1 MDGIFIDEVPSSTE
15 FVEYMAALASAIKT
29 TLNRN
34 ILEPTGDSS
43 KAAIIEGT
51 ASGEDEEARA
61 AAATET
67 APAEAPAEAP
77 APAPAP
83 IAATPAG
90 KSLAADATTPPP
102 TPPLRNTTTTTT
114 TTASPP
120 LPSTSS
126 AVVIYNP
133 GVVVDPIFYQAA
145 DYVVAFENAA
155 AAWQLPAVRQGLARL
170 PRALLP
176 RSVVVA
182 HSAAGGAVGVAQ
194 ASRRA
199 AEAGCVGQFVTGR
212 AGYTEWCEDWMGFVG
227 EMARRTLI

>member
-15 FVEYMAALASAIKT
+15 FVEYMAALATAIKT

-34 ILEPTGDSS
+34 ILVPIDDKEVL
-43 KAAIIEGT
+43 EGT
-51 ASGEDEEARA
+51 IPGEDEEDEDEAKA
-61 AAATET
+61 NAATEA
-67 APAEAPAEAP
+67 APAEAEA
-77 APAPAP
+77 APSAPS
-83 IAATPAG
+83 G
-90 KSLAADATTPPP
+90 KPLVADASTPPP
-102 TPPLRNTTTTTT
+102 TPPPAARGRSGP
-114 TTASPP
+114 A
-120 LPSTSS
+120 SS
-126 AVVIYNP
+126 ALVIYNP

-182 HSAAGGAVGVAQ
+182 HSAAAGGVAQ

-212 AGYTEWCEDWMGFVG
+212 AGYTEWCADWMGFVG

>member
-43 KAAIIEGT
+43 KAAVVEGT

-61 AAATET
+61 APATET
-67 APAEAPAEAP
+67 ASAEAAAEV
-77 APAPAP
+77 PAPAP

-102 TPPLRNTTTTTT
+102 TPPLRNTTTNTT
-114 TTASPP
+114 PP